1 MALFLL
7 NFDLFLGM
15 YFPLIAVFFMAG
27 TQGFEPQLTESKSVV
42 LPLHYV
48 PIISPIT
55 VASLYVILSTFPS
68 ITLQQV
74 ATV

>member
-1 MALFLL
+1 MDLYIALFLL

-27 TQGFEPQLTESKSVV
+27 IQGFEPQLTESKSVV

-48 PIISPIT
+48 P
-55 VASLYVILSTFPS
+55 F
-68 ITLQQV
+68 
-74 ATV
+74 